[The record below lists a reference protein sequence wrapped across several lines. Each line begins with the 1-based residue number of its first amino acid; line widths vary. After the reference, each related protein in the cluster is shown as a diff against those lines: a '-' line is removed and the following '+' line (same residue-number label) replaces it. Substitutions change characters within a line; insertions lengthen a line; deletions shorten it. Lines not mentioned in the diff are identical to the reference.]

1 MVKDGRYDIIETGS
15 LISIKENVSNILVP
29 SEEHAISMY
38 PMDFEE
44 FLWACGEQ
52 PLAAYIKECFAKKQA
67 LEEPIHRKAMLLF
80 KQYMIV
86 GGMPQSVAAYLDND
100 LSFQAADARK
110 RDILALYRSDIGK
123 ADAAYRTKVLAI
135 FNQIPGFLSKHEK
148 TVVFNKSGSPK
159 GASGMTEAFFWL
171 QDSMMANLRLMSR
184 DPNIGLA
191 LNADEAKVKCYMGD
205 TGLLISQTFTE
216 EEIKEGETYKKLMN
230 DRLSINQGMFYENL
244 VAQMLTCAGH
254 PLYFYAHYNPAM
266 HRNDIEIDFLLSAG
280 ILSQYR
286 LHPIEVKS
294 SKNYTTTS
302 LHAFRE
308 YFFRRVSHS
317 YVIHP
322 KNLKEEDG
330 ITYLP
335 VYMTYLL

>member
-1 MVKDGRYDIIETGS
+1 MKDGRYDIIETGS

-100 LSFQAADARK
+100 LSFQAADARR

-171 QDSMMANLRLMSR
+171 QDSMMANLCLMSR
-184 DPNIGLA
+184 DPNIGWRSTPT
-191 LNADEAKVKCYMGD
+191 KRK
-205 TGLLISQTFTE
+205 
-216 EEIKEGETYKKLMN
+216 
-230 DRLSINQGMFYENL
+230 
-244 VAQMLTCAGH
+244 
-254 PLYFYAHYNPAM
+254 
-266 HRNDIEIDFLLSAG
+266 
-280 ILSQYR
+280 
-286 LHPIEVKS
+286 
-294 SKNYTTTS
+294 
-302 LHAFRE
+302 
-308 YFFRRVSHS
+308 
-317 YVIHP
+317 
-322 KNLKEEDG
+322 
-330 ITYLP
+330 
-335 VYMTYLL
+335 